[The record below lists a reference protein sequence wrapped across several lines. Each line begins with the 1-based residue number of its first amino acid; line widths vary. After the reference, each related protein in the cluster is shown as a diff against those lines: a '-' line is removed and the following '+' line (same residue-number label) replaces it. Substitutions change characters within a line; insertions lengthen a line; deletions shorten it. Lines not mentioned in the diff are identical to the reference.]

1 MLISL
6 ASDYFLFPSKIFPF
20 LFFLFSPSP
29 LTLGF
34 SDIWYSAIFLY
45 LCLSVCLSVCLTH
58 TQSLVYISSLTPSPG
73 LKLLRAIFLP
83 SYITCNR
90 QRALDYLRWWRFIL
104 KTLQRK
110 RERPHREGGGA
121 AAHGQ
126 ASQRRERGLSRTPRG
141 SPDAHVALLCPPTWA
156 GAVLDSRCDSA
167 ALGRFLL
174 HFWLLASLCRRL
186 GFYLFLLLSAFL
198 GVLTSGQSWASL
210 CGYLPQDRKSDLAL
224 CLIIRN
230 GASLLVRGPPDHLIV
245 LPVLCLA
252 FGRA

>member
-186 GFYLFLLLSAFL
+186 ASISSYFSLPFS
-198 GVLTSGQSWASL
+198 VSWL
-210 CGYLPQDRKSDLAL
+210 Q
-224 CLIIRN
+224 
-230 GASLLVRGPPDHLIV
+230 
-245 LPVLCLA
+245 
-252 FGRA
+252 GRAEPHCVGTSPKTGNLTWLFASSSEMEHLYWSEDLQTT